1 MSNNAVK
8 VALVAIA
15 ALSAAA
21 CATKGSYMGA
31 EKEKAYEAELAVIR
45 LTEVINND
53 DYLELRKDNTIFVF
67 TDAKSYK
74 IWLKTDEIPLL
85 VTKFRVGPNGEKG
98 KYQLTK
104 NETKAMETT
113 VGFKGASQKMYE
125 GAQEG
130 MPKNFFGFV
139 YNETGN
145 TYFVFDSWNTL
156 KAYKTNGGT
165 PTGFTANNGPKG
177 STVVYVGSASEPA
190 ELAKKFAA
198 LHDGK

>member
-8 VALVAIA
+8 VALVAFA

-31 EKEKAYEAELAVIR
+31 EKEKTYEAELAVIR

-53 DYLELRKDNTIFVF
+53 DYYELRKDNSIIVF
-67 TDAKSYK
+67 TDTKSYK

-104 NETKAMETT
+104 NETKAMETS
-113 VGFKGASQKMYE
+113 VGYKGASQKMYE

-130 MPKNFFGFV
+130 LAKNFFGFV
-139 YNETGN
+139 YNQTGN
-145 TYFVFDSWNTL
+145 SYFVFDNWNAL
-156 KAYKTNGGT
+156 KAFKTNGGT
-165 PTGFTANNGPKG
+165 PTGFSASNGPNAA
-177 STVVYVGSASEPA
+177 TVVYVGSTSEPA

-198 LHDGK
+198 LHDGQ

>member
-8 VALVAIA
+8 AALLAVA
-15 ALSAAA
+15 ALSATA

-31 EKEKAYEAELAVIR
+31 EKEKAYDAELAVAR
-45 LTEVINND
+45 LTEVVNND
-53 DYLELRKDNTIFVF
+53 DFMELRKDNTIFVF

-85 VTKFRVGPNGEKG
+85 VTKFRVGPNGEKA
-98 KYQLTK
+98 KYQLSK

-125 GAQEG
+125 GVLDG
-130 MPKNFFGFV
+130 TTKGFFGFV
-139 YNETGN
+139 YTEVGT
-145 TYFVFDSWNTL
+145 TYFVFDNWNAL
-156 KAYKTNGGT
+156 KAFKTNGGK
-165 PTGFTANNGPKG
+165 PTGFSAAGPNG
-177 STVVYVGSASEPA
+177 STVVYVGASSEPA
-190 ELAKKFAA
+190 EAAKKFAA